1 MTSNELKH
9 EAKKQEWSMSIQEC
23 RGSGL
28 SVREWCRQ
36 RGVTTATYYRW
47 ERELLTGVQR
57 NGAPPSTAVTFAELP
72 APKQGSCNVAER
84 CATLH
89 IGNASLDIYSGCD
102 AEQLKILVELL
113 RLC

>member
-9 EAKKQEWSMSIQEC
+9 EAKKQEWNIAIQEC

-28 SVREWCRQ
+28 SESEWCQQ
-36 RGVTTATYYRW
+36 RGVTTTTYYRW
-47 ERELLTGVQR
+47 ERELLTGVRR
-57 NGAPPSTAVTFAELP
+57 NGTPPSTTVTFAELP
-72 APKQGSCNVAER
+72 APKQVSRNVSEH

-89 IGNASLDIYSGCD
+89 IGSASLDIYSGCD
-102 AEQLKILVELL
+102 AEQLKMLVELL